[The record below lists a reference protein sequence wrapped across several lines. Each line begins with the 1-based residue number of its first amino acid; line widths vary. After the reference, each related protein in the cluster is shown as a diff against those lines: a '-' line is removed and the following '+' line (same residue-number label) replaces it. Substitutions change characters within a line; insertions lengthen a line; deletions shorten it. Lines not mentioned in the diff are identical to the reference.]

1 MGIRYNKEYTPR
13 NKRLNI
19 AGPRDRQ
26 LKQAPSAAQGI
37 DTELVEALKNQIVS
51 LQEQLA
57 KSSTKGYTNE
67 QVNNML
73 AKVVKEETKK
83 LNDEIASLKGI
94 IKNKDE
100 LITTLKSQ
108 TADYNKLTALLTEA
122 TKKLN
127 SGVAVSE
134 ETLVESDRPTMEEV
148 FVDPSTPNEEL
159 ESHIGVDTVKG
170 AEKKQ
175 MDDKVNKLKNLLGG
189 GLPKGSM

>member
-1 MGIRYNKEYTPR
+1 MGIRYNKDYTPR
-13 NKRLNI
+13 NKRLNT

-26 LKQAPSAAQGI
+26 LKQEPSIAQSI

-57 KSSTKGYTNE
+57 KSSTKGYTDE

-83 LNDEIASLKGI
+83 LNDEITSLKEI

-108 TADYNKLTALLTEA
+108 TADYNKLTVLLTEA

-127 SGVAVSE
+127 SGVVIPDE
-134 ETLVESDRPTMEEV
+134 PIVESDRPAMEEV
-148 FVDPSTPNEEL
+148 FVDPSTSNEKL
-159 ESHIGVDTVKG
+159 ESHIGVETVKG
-170 AEKKQ
+170 TEKKQ

-189 GLPKGSM
+189 GLPKKG